1 MKLLSNFDTNHADK
15 LKNELI
21 HFFGD
26 EYVLLIRKSRL
37 IWYAKILPQISLF
50 FLITGI
56 GLYVIQTSQL
66 PINPIVVRVFW
77 WLVWLWWLIL
87 IGKSIQKYIDFRMD
101 FLIVTP
107 KEIMKY
113 DQKWVL
119 SRSIE
124 KITAD
129 KIKTISLYK
138 EWFIQSLFDIWTL
151 IFLAEWELESGNI
164 EMQYIHH
171 VGAVEKKIRHIL
183 GQDRI

>member
-77 WLVWLWWLIL
+77 
-87 IGKSIQKYIDFRMD
+87 
-101 FLIVTP
+101 
-107 KEIMKY
+107 
-113 DQKWVL
+113 
-119 SRSIE
+119 
-124 KITAD
+124 
-129 KIKTISLYK
+129 
-138 EWFIQSLFDIWTL
+138 
-151 IFLAEWELESGNI
+151 
-164 EMQYIHH
+164 
-171 VGAVEKKIRHIL
+171 
-183 GQDRI
+183 